1 MSFKKC
7 PIFNYVPHKQI
18 KDDDNFQEWYE
29 HYKDHL
35 IKMYNGTCKIIDE
48 NVQDKIFNWDS
59 EEKFNIFV
67 NFIYDSSSKYIP
79 ETEKMQKKSF
89 K

>member
-1 MSFKKC
+1 MSYKKC
-7 PIFNYVPHKQI
+7 SISNYIPHKQI

-29 HYKDHL
+29 FYKDHL
-35 IKMYNGTCKIIDE
+35 IKMYNGTSKIIDE

-67 NFIYDSSSKYIP
+67 NLIYDSSSKYIP
-79 ETEKMQKKSF
+79 SSEEINK
-89 K
+89 